1 MTHFYTCGFRT
12 IVLMIFA
19 CTLGGC
25 TSSWKPA
32 ESTRPRTESVV
43 VDHQTEGTHRRLEV
57 RDDVWYQLS
66 GTTLLAIDGSGRTI
80 SRTQLA
86 LPGTSPSA
94 SDLIVMDDEIV
105 VLLGDAEIVRLD
117 RSSPWRPIEVDR
129 IDGQDLGFWPTS
141 LTHWEGE
148 VIALGQGA
156 ARTLDGGLVVRSDG
170 EVVTSLVE
178 DGGRLLFVSGRRIH
192 RRAGGEYL
200 GTASLLEVAEP
211 HRNLPDGALLFTRH
225 ERAGSLI
232 GFLGADCRELDTE
245 KWTTAVTGTILR
257 VRQQDGQI
265 LVVSDTGLG
274 VFRLTGSGLIREWWK
289 PLEGVQDADWLD
301 SNHLVV
307 AGTFG
312 RGIVP
317 LGAVDPIT
325 SAVHWTAAPAGLLRA
340 GSDGERLIAE
350 SAHGRWA
357 YQIGQNAIQIDESDM
372 PLPPPATKASVLG
385 WSIEI
390 NNEGQAV
397 LETPAGP
404 ETFSPPG
411 GGRFSCVASSEDAF
425 WLGHDRGIL
434 LLMLAGI
441 DKDSFEAR
449 QLAVLIDGP
458 VICIEPLMLGG
469 GVAYA
474 SEHGGFG
481 VIREVY

>member
-1 MTHFYTCGFRT
+1 M
-12 IVLMIFA
+12 LA
-19 CTLGGC
+19 CTLCGC
-25 TSSWKPA
+25 ASSWKPA
-32 ESTRPRTESVV
+32 ESARPQTESIV
-43 VDHQTEGTHRRLEV
+43 VDHQTDGTHRRLEV
-57 RDDVWYQLS
+57 RDEVWYQLS
-66 GTTLLAIDGSGRTI
+66 GTTLLSIDGLGRVI

-117 RSSPWRPIEVDR
+117 RSNPWRPIEVDR
-129 IDGQDLGFWPTS
+129 IDGQDLGFWPKS
-141 LTHWEGE
+141 LARWQGE
-148 VIALGQGA
+148 VVALGKGA
-156 ARTLDGGLVVRSDG
+156 ARTLDGSLVVRSDG
-170 EVVTSLVE
+170 DVVTSLVE

-192 RRAGGEYL
+192 RRAGGAYL
-200 GTASLLEVAEP
+200 GTASLLDVAEP
-211 HRNLPDGALLFTRH
+211 NHHLPDGALLFTRH

-257 VRQQDGQI
+257 VRQRDGQL

-289 PLEGVQDADWLD
+289 PLDGMQDADWLD
-301 SNHLVV
+301 TSHLAI

-317 LGAVDPIT
+317 IGAVDPIA
-325 SAVHWTAAPAGLLRA
+325 SATHWTAAPAGLLRA
-340 GSDGERLIAE
+340 GSDGNTLIAE
-350 SAHGRWA
+350 SEHGRWS
-357 YQIGQNAIQIDESDM
+357 YQIGRNAIQTDESDT
-372 PLPPPATKASVLG
+372 PLPLPASKASVLG
-385 WSIEI
+385 WSLEL

-404 ETFSPPG
+404 QTLSPPG
-411 GGRFSCVASSEDAF
+411 GGRFYCVASTEDAF

-434 LLMLAGI
+434 LLMLTGV
-441 DKDSFEAR
+441 DKGSPAAR
-449 QLAVLIDGP
+449 RLAVLIDGP

-481 VIREVY
+481 VVREVY